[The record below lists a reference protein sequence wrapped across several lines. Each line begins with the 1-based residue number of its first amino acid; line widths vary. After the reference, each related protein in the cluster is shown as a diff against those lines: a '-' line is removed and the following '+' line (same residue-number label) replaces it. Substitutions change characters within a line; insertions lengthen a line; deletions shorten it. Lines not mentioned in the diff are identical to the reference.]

1 MQSPGMMAGVWEL
14 DLPGIAWT
22 SMLKR
27 TRRLAAATPVVLAA
41 FGVAMAAS
49 SAPRPEIDRRAEIVR
64 KLTHGDLGAQGLA
77 AITGRMDPSQLA
89 IALRHDPSERRAAL
103 YGLTPGWESLTL
115 AGRPTLD
122 FGATGLDAMK
132 LNAATPNASGFLRVA
147 QPFVFKP
154 ATVEDRRRALR
165 CLTQGI
171 YYEAALEP
179 TVGQEAVAQV
189 ILNRVRDPN
198 YANSVCGVVFEG
210 AERTTGC
217 QFSFT
222 CDGSLGQAPAGW
234 AWNRARLV
242 AERALA
248 GHVAADVGTATHYHA
263 DYVHPWWAPTLNK
276 LTQIGAHI
284 FYRWKGVYGEP
295 AAFTQRYSGRE
306 PLIDEARLAR
316 PRLQIAST
324 TEADKALAEAA
335 ANGETA
341 MRTVEIDGQ
350 IRVVG
355 VASLGGRRQATAI
368 DIAAINQRLA
378 AFEAPPEPAPPSEVI
393 VTAPPGVTAM
403 NVEEVGLPGA

>member
-1 MQSPGMMAGVWEL
+1 LVTIDWNAK
-14 DLPGIAWT
+14 
-22 SMLKR
+22 LKR
-27 TRRLAAATPVVLAA
+27 MRRLLAGAPVVLAA

-49 SAPRPEIDRRAEIVR
+49 STPRPEIDRRAEVVR
-64 KLTHGDLGAQGLA
+64 GLTGGDLSARGFA

-103 YGLTPGWESLTL
+103 YGLTPGWENLTL

-132 LNAATPNASGFLRVA
+132 LNAATPDASQYLRVA
-147 QPFVFKP
+147 APFVFKP
-154 ATVEDRRRALR
+154 ATAEDRRRALR

-179 TVGQEAVAQV
+179 TEGQEAVAQV

-222 CDGSLGQAPAGW
+222 CDGALARAPVAW
-234 AWNRARLV
+234 AWNRAKVV

-248 GHVAADVGTATHYHA
+248 GHVAARVGTATHYHA

-295 AAFTQRYSGRE
+295 AAFRQAYAGRE
-306 PLIDEARLAR
+306 PVIDEARFSR
-316 PRLQIAST
+316 PRIRIT
-324 TEADKALAEAA
+324 TAADAELLLAEAA
-335 ANGETA
+335 ANGGSV

-350 IRVVG
+350 TRVVG
-355 VASLGGRRQATAI
+355 VASLGGRRPATAA
-368 DIAAINQRLA
+368 DIAAINERLA
-378 AFEAPPEPAPPSEVI
+378 AFEAPSAPAAEEPVRPVA
-393 VTAPPGVTAM
+393 PGVTAM
-403 NVEEVGLPGA
+403 DVEEVGRPAA

>member
-1 MQSPGMMAGVWEL
+1 LARI
-14 DLPGIAWT
+14 DWT
-22 SMLKR
+22 AKLR
-27 TRRLAAATPVVLAA
+27 TTRRLLTAAPVVLAA

-49 SAPRPEIDRRAEIVR
+49 STPRPEIDRRAEAVR
-64 KLTHGDLGAQGLA
+64 DLTGGDLGERGMA
-77 AITGRMDPSQLA
+77 AITARMDASQLA
-89 IALRHDPSERRAAL
+89 IALRHDPNVRRAAL

-122 FGATGLDAMK
+122 FGATGVDAMK
-132 LNAATPNASGFLRVA
+132 LNAATPDASQYLRVA

-179 TVGQEAVAQV
+179 TEGQEAVAQV

-198 YANSVCGVVFEG
+198 YANSICGVVFEG

-222 CDGSLGQAPAGW
+222 CDGALAQAPVGW
-234 AWNRARLV
+234 AWSRAGLV

-248 GHVAADVGTATHYHA
+248 GHVSARVGTATHYHA
-263 DYVHPWWAPTLNK
+263 DYVRPWWAPTLNK

-295 AAFTQRYSGRE
+295 AAFRQPYSGRE
-306 PLIDEARLAR
+306 PLIDEARFAR
-316 PRLQIAST
+316 PRIKLDTGIDAQLLA
-324 TEADKALAEAA
+324 AAEAESA
-335 ANGETA
+335 L
-341 MRTVEIDGQ
+341 RTVEIDGQ
-350 IRVVG
+350 TRVVG
-355 VASLGGRRQATAI
+355 VASLGGRRQATQA

-378 AFEAPPEPAPPSEVI
+378 AFEKPPEPAPDEPI
-393 VTAPPGVTAM
+393 RTAPPGVTIM
-403 NVEEVGLPGA
+403 TVEEVGRPSA

>member
-1 MQSPGMMAGVWEL
+1 MARI
-14 DLPGIAWT
+14 DWT
-22 SMLKR
+22 AKLKK
-27 TRRLAAATPVVLAA
+27 TRRLLAAAPVVLAV

-49 SAPRPEIDRRAEIVR
+49 STPRPEIDRRAETVR
-64 KLTHGDLGAQGLA
+64 SLTGGDLGARGLA

-132 LNAATPNASGFLRVA
+132 LNAATPNASGYLRVA
-147 QPFVFKP
+147 APFVFKP
-154 ATVEDRRRALR
+154 ATAEDRRRALR

-179 TVGQEAVAQV
+179 TEGQEAVAQV

-198 YANSVCGVVFEG
+198 YPNSVCGVVFEG

-222 CDGSLGQAPAGW
+222 CDGALAQAQVGW

-248 GHVAADVGTATHYHA
+248 GAVSARVGTATHYHA

-295 AAFTQRYSGRE
+295 AAFRQAYAGRE
-306 PLIDEARLAR
+306 PLIDEARFSR
-316 PRLQIAST
+316 PRVQIAS
-324 TEADKALAEAA
+324 ASDAQLALDQAL
-335 ANGETA
+335 ANGESV

-350 IRVVG
+350 TRVVG
-355 VASLGGRRQATAI
+355 VASLGGRRQATAA

-378 AFEAPPEPAPPSEVI
+378 AFEAPAAPASDEPI
-393 VTAPPGVTAM
+393 RTAPPGVTTM
-403 NVEEVGLPGA
+403 DVEEVGRPAA

>member
-1 MQSPGMMAGVWEL
+1 MARI
-14 DLPGIAWT
+14 DWT
-22 SMLKR
+22 AKLKR
-27 TRRLAAATPVVLAA
+27 MRRLLAAAPVVLAA

-49 SAPRPEIDRRAEIVR
+49 STPRPEIDRRAEAVR
-64 KLTHGDLGAQGLA
+64 KLTGGDLSARGLA

-132 LNAATPNASGFLRVA
+132 LNAATPNASAFLRVA
-147 QPFVFKP
+147 QPFAFKP
-154 ATVEDRRRALR
+154 ATAEDRRRALR
-165 CLTQGI
+165 CLTQGV

-179 TVGQEAVAQV
+179 TEGQEAVAQV

-217 QFSFT
+217 QYSFT
-222 CDGSLGQAPAGW
+222 CDGALAQAPVGW
-234 AWNRARLV
+234 AWNRAKVV

-248 GHVAADVGTATHYHA
+248 GHVAARVGTATHYHA

-295 AAFTQRYSGRE
+295 AAFRQAYAGRE
-306 PLIDEARLAR
+306 PLIDEARFSR
-316 PRLQIAST
+316 PRVQIARA
-324 TEADKALAEAA
+324 ADAGLLAEAA
-335 ANGETA
+335 AGL
-341 MRTVEIDGQ
+341 RTVEIDGQ
-350 IRVVG
+350 TRVVG
-355 VASLGGRRQATAI
+355 VASLGGRRQATAA

-378 AFEAPPEPAPPSEVI
+378 AFEAPTPGPDEPI
-393 VTAPPGVTAM
+393 RTAPPGVTTM
-403 NVEEVGLPGA
+403 DVEEVGRPVS

>member
-1 MQSPGMMAGVWEL
+1 M
-14 DLPGIAWT
+14 
-22 SMLKR
+22 
-27 TRRLAAATPVVLAA
+27 RRLLAGAPVVLAA

-49 SAPRPEIDRRAEIVR
+49 STPRPEIDRRAEVVR
-64 KLTHGDLGAQGLA
+64 GLTGGDLSARGFA

-103 YGLTPGWESLTL
+103 YGLTPGWENLTL

-132 LNAATPNASGFLRVA
+132 LNAATPDASQYLRVA
-147 QPFVFKP
+147 APFVFKP
-154 ATVEDRRRALR
+154 ATAEDRRRALR

-179 TVGQEAVAQV
+179 TEGQEAVAQV

-222 CDGSLGQAPAGW
+222 CDGALAQAPVGW
-234 AWNRARLV
+234 AWNRAKVV

-248 GHVAADVGTATHYHA
+248 GHVSARVGTATHYHA

-295 AAFTQRYSGRE
+295 AAFRQAYAGRE
-306 PLIDEARLAR
+306 PVIDEARFSR
-316 PRLQIAST
+316 PRIRIT
-324 TEADKALAEAA
+324 TAADAELLLAEAA
-335 ANGETA
+335 ANGGSV

-350 IRVVG
+350 TRVVG
-355 VASLGGRRQATAI
+355 VASLGGRRPATAA
-368 DIAAINQRLA
+368 DIAAINERLA
-378 AFEAPPEPAPPSEVI
+378 AFEAPSAPAAEEPVRPVA
-393 VTAPPGVTAM
+393 PGVTAM
-403 NVEEVGLPGA
+403 DVEEVGRPAA